1 MATKTKTKIKQKPKK
16 PAGKPAARAA
26 APAKKPASKYAKF
39 IDTSWRTRG
48 PKPPPKPRSIPL
60 PKKAAPPLQPKAA
73 APVKPAAKV
82 GKVLRGTVTEM
93 LRAVTAKAKKA
104 LARAAKDGKDIPVAG
119 KAAPAPVKADAKA
132 PAPLTGAA
140 AKAAAAKAT
149 KHGAPEAEAEGEPGP
164 LLDLSDAAVKKMI
177 KAAKKRGYVTYDQL
191 NEVMPSEEV
200 TSEQI
205 EDVLALMNEMGINV
219 VESEEAEA
227 EEDDDDEEEG
237 GELVEKSA
245 TKVATTGAKEPSE
258 RTDDPVRMYLREMGT
273 VELLSREGEIA
284 IAKRIE
290 AGREAM
296 IAGLCESPL
305 TFQAIIVWRDELN
318 EAKALL
324 REIID
329 LEATYAGPEAKAA
342 QAAQA
347 AAMQPESQQ
356 EIAAADDG
364 MMAPPE
370 RNVPPPPPPAPPA
383 GRPHI
388 QGRPGYGG
396 NGANGAAP
404 VGTGEH
410 VTLEARPEE
419 EDDEEFENALS
430 LAAMELELKPKVLE
444 TFDKVAD
451 AYKKLRKLQDQNVEG
466 KLRSESLS
474 PSQERRY
481 KKLKEEI
488 IVDVKSLSLN
498 QGRIDALVD
507 QLYEINRR
515 LVSLEGRLMRLA
527 ESHGVT
533 REDFLKNYQGAELD
547 PKWLLRTSKLG
558 AKGWKGFVGHEKD
571 RIKAIRGEIHA
582 LATETGLE
590 ILEFRRIVHF
600 VQRGE
605 REARQAKKEMVE
617 ANLRLV
623 ISIAKK
629 YTNRGLQFLDLIQ
642 EGNIG
647 LMKAVDKFEY
657 RRGYK
662 FSTYATWWIRQAITR
677 SIADQARTIRIPV
690 HMIETINKIVRTS
703 RQMLHEIGREPTP
716 EELAEKLG
724 MPLEK
729 VRKVLKIAKEPI
741 SLETPIG
748 DEEDSHLGDFI
759 EDKNAILP
767 IDAAIQANLRE
778 TTTRVLAS
786 LTPREERVLRM
797 RFGIGMNTD
806 HTLEEVGQQFSVTRE
821 RIRQIEAKALRKL
834 KHPSRS
840 RKLRSFLD
848 N

>member
-1 MATKTKTKIKQKPKK
+1 MATK
-16 PAGKPAARAA
+16 AAE
-26 APAKKPASKYAKF
+26 
-39 IDTSWRTRG
+39 
-48 PKPPPKPRSIPL
+48 
-60 PKKAAPPLQPKAA
+60 QEE
-73 APVKPAAKV
+73 
-82 GKVLRGTVTEM
+82 TE
-93 LRAVTAKAKKA
+93 AQ
-104 LARAAKDGKDIPVAG
+104 
-119 KAAPAPVKADAKA
+119 
-132 PAPLTGAA
+132 
-140 AKAAAAKAT
+140 
-149 KHGAPEAEAEGEPGP
+149 APETQDGP
-164 LLDLSDAAVKKMI
+164 LLDLSDAAVKRMI
-177 KAAKKRGYVTYDQL
+177 KLAKKRGFVTYDEL
-191 NEVMPSEEV
+191 NEVLPSEEV

-205 EDVLALMNEMGINV
+205 EDILAMLNEMGINV
-219 VESEEAEA
+219 VETDEAEDQEEGGAKAQSGGGDEEEAE
-227 EEDDDDEEEG
+227 G
-237 GELVEKSA
+237 GDLVEATSSA
-245 TKVATTGAKEPSE
+245 PALTKAAREPAD
-258 RTDDPVRMYLREMGT
+258 RTDDPVRMYLREMGS

-305 TFQAIIVWRDELN
+305 TFQAIIIWRDELN
-318 EAKALL
+318 EGKILL
-324 REIID
+324 RDIID
-329 LEATYAGPEAKAA
+329 LEATYAGPDGKNAGGPPMVPVDEAEPSEAA
-342 QAAQA
+342 EGDLPEGEQAED
-347 AAMQPESQQ
+347 M
-356 EIAAADDG
+356 
-364 MMAPPE
+364 
-370 RNVPPPPPPAPPA
+370 
-383 GRPHI
+383 
-388 QGRPGYGG
+388 
-396 NGANGAAP
+396 
-404 VGTGEH
+404 
-410 VTLEARPEE
+410 
-419 EDDEEFENALS
+419 EDDMEGNVSLS
-430 LAAMELELKPKVLE
+430 AMEAELKPKVVE
-444 TFDKVAD
+444 TFDRIAD
-451 AYKKLRKLQDQNVEG
+451 EYKKLRRLQEQLVEG
-466 KLRSESLS
+466 RLKNETLS
-474 PSQERRY
+474 PSQERRH
-481 KKLKEEI
+481 KKLKEDVVAE
-488 IVDVKSLSLN
+488 VKSLSLN
-498 QGRIDALVD
+498 QARIDALVE
-507 QLYEINRR
+507 QLYDINKR
-515 LVSLEGRLMRLA
+515 LIGSEGRLLRLA
-527 ESHGVT
+527 ESYGVG
-533 REDFLKNYQGAELD
+533 REDFLKNYHNSELD
-547 PKWLLRTSKLG
+547 PHWLRRVANLG
-558 AKGWKGFVGHEKD
+558 TRGWRDFVKNEGEM
-571 RIKAIRGEIHA
+571 IKEIRNQIHT
-582 LATETGLE
+582 LASETGLE
-590 ILEFRRIVHF
+590 ITEFRRIVHM
-600 VQRGE
+600 VQKGE

-767 IDAAIQANLRE
+767 IDAAIQSNLRE

>member
-1 MATKTKTKIKQKPKK
+1 MSPSPSTKLKSGGKRGSSSSK
-16 PAGKPAARAA
+16 PAGASAVPKRHSGAQLMVTKTAVATEDVKDKPA
-26 APAKKPASKYAKF
+26 
-39 IDTSWRTRG
+39 
-48 PKPPPKPRSIPL
+48 
-60 PKKAAPPLQPKAA
+60 
-73 APVKPAAKV
+73 
-82 GKVLRGTVTEM
+82 E
-93 LRAVTAKAKKA
+93 TA
-104 LARAAKDGKDIPVAG
+104 D
-119 KAAPAPVKADAKA
+119 
-132 PAPLTGAA
+132 
-140 AKAAAAKAT
+140 
-149 KHGAPEAEAEGEPGP
+149 GP
-164 LLDLSDAAVKKMI
+164 LLDLSDAAVKRMI
-177 KAAKKRGYVTYDQL
+177 KLSKKRGFVTHQEL
-191 NEVMPSEEV
+191 NSVLPSQEVS
-200 TSEQI
+200 SEQI
-205 EDVLALMNEMGINV
+205 EDILAMLSDMGINV
-219 VESEEAEA
+219 VESDDTDPEAREETAEP
-227 EEDDDDEEEG
+227 DDEDEG
-237 GELVEKSA
+237 GDLIEASRSVP
-245 TKVATTGAKEPSE
+245 AKIDKPSE
-258 RTDDPVRMYLREMGT
+258 PIDRTDDPVRMYLREMGA

-305 TFQAIIVWRDELN
+305 TFQAIIIWRDELN
-318 EAKALL
+318 DAKALL
-324 REIID
+324 RDIID
-329 LEATYAGPEAKAA
+329 LEATYAGPDAKAA
-342 QAAQA
+342 
-347 AAMQPESQQ
+347 PKV
-356 EIAAADDG
+356 EIDPG
-364 MMAPPE
+364 GLGVSPGAPFTGARPFTPPG
-370 RNVPPPPPPAPPA
+370 VPPPGAAPF
-383 GRPHI
+383 
-388 QGRPGYGG
+388 QGRPG
-396 NGANGAAP
+396 AAP
-404 VGTGEH
+404 FQGRPGAVPFQAPAAERDMAGEEGGEAADGAMPSEADFDDD
-410 VTLEARPEE
+410 LES
-419 EDDEEFENALS
+419 NISLS
-430 LAAMELELKPKVLE
+430 AMEAELKPRVLE
-444 TFDKVAD
+444 IFDRIAD
-451 AYKKLRKLQDQNVEG
+451 DYKKLRRLQDQLVAGRLENTT
-466 KLRSESLS
+466 LT
-474 PSQERRY
+474 PAQERKY
-481 KKLKEEI
+481 KKLKQTVI
-488 IVDVKSLSLN
+488 ADVKSLSLHN
-498 QGRIDALVD
+498 NRIEMLVE
-507 QLYEINRR
+507 QLYDINKR
-515 LVSLEGRLMRLA
+515 LVGFEGRLMRLA
-527 ESHGVT
+527 ESFGVQ
-533 REDFLKNYQGAELD
+533 RLDFLKHYQGAELD
-547 PKWLLRTSKLG
+547 PKWILRVSKLG
-558 AKGWKGFVGHEKD
+558 AKGWKQLIKSD
-571 RIKAIRGEIHA
+571 RERVKEIRSHIHD

-590 ILEFRRIVHF
+590 ISEFRKIVAM
-600 VQRGE
+600 VQKGE

-759 EDKNAILP
+759 EDKNAVLP
-767 IDAAIQANLRE
+767 VEAAIQSNLRE

>member
-1 MATKTKTKIKQKPKK
+1 M
-16 PAGKPAARAA
+16 
-26 APAKKPASKYAKF
+26 ASK
-39 IDTSWRTRG
+39 
-48 PKPPPKPRSIPL
+48 
-60 PKKAAPPLQPKAA
+60 
-73 APVKPAAKV
+73 
-82 GKVLRGTVTEM
+82 
-93 LRAVTAKAKKA
+93 
-104 LARAAKDGKDIPVAG
+104 
-119 KAAPAPVKADAKA
+119 
-132 PAPLTGAA
+132 
-140 AKAAAAKAT
+140 AKAT
-149 KHGAPEAEAEGEPGP
+149 QAKEKEQAPEKEEGAPDSPLP
-164 LLDLSDAAVKKMI
+164 LLDLSDAGVKKMI
-177 KAAKKRGYVTYDQL
+177 KAAKKRGYVTIDQI
-191 NEVMPSEEV
+191 NEVMPSGEV
-200 TSEQI
+200 SSDQI
-205 EDVLALMNEMGINV
+205 EDIYAMLNEMGINV
-219 VESEEAEA
+219 VETEEADADEKASEEA
-227 EEDDDDEEEG
+227 DDDDDDTGTEV
-237 GELVEKSA
+237 VEAKTKSL
-245 TKVATTGAKEPSE
+245 ATTEKKEPSE
-258 RTDDPVRMYLREMGT
+258 RTDDPVRMYLREMGS

-305 TFQAIIVWRDELN
+305 TFQAIIIWRDELN
-318 EAKALL
+318 EGKVFL
-324 REIID
+324 RDIID
-329 LEATYAGPEAKAA
+329 LEATYAGPDAKQMQVPVIIGPDGKPVP
-342 QAAQA
+342 QAVGT
-347 AAMQPESQQ
+347 PVP
-356 EIAAADDG
+356 G
-364 MMAPPE
+364 APHLQVVQTPAPA
-370 RNVPPPPPPAPPA
+370 VAPPA
-383 GRPHI
+383 ATPFKA
-388 QGRPGYGG
+388 PGADGEEAEPKDPG
-396 NGANGAAP
+396 EAAA
-404 VGTGEH
+404 ESDYD
-410 VTLEARPEE
+410 
-419 EDDEEFENALS
+419 EDDMENSLS
-430 LAAMELELKPKVLE
+430 LAAIEAELKPKVVE
-444 TFDKVAD
+444 TFDTIAD
-451 AYKKLRKLQDQNVEG
+451 SFKRLRRLQEQDIEFRLKN
-466 KLRSESLS
+466 SSLS
-474 PSQERRY
+474 PAQERKY

-488 IVDVKSLSLN
+488 ISEVKSLRLN
-498 QGRIDALVD
+498 QARIDSLVE
-507 QLYEINRR
+507 QLYDINKR
-515 LVSLEGRLMRLA
+515 LVSNEGRLMRLA
-527 ESHGVT
+527 ESYGVI
-533 REDFLKNYQGAELD
+533 REDFLKQYMGGELD
-547 PKWLLRTSKLG
+547 PRWLNRVSKLS
-558 AKGWKGFVGHEKD
+558 AKGWKNLVAKEKD
-571 RIKAIRGEIHA
+571 RIKEIRSLVHDLAAQTGVEIS
-582 LATETGLE
+582 
-590 ILEFRRIVHF
+590 EFRKIVHM
-600 VQRGE
+600 VQKGE

-703 RQMLHEIGREPTP
+703 RQMLNEIGREPTP

-729 VRKVLKIAKEPI
+729 VRKVLKIAKEPL

-767 IDAAIQANLRE
+767 IDAAIQSNLRE

>member
-1 MATKTKTKIKQKPKK
+1 
-16 PAGKPAARAA
+16 
-26 APAKKPASKYAKF
+26 
-39 IDTSWRTRG
+39 
-48 PKPPPKPRSIPL
+48 
-60 PKKAAPPLQPKAA
+60 
-73 APVKPAAKV
+73 
-82 GKVLRGTVTEM
+82 
-93 LRAVTAKAKKA
+93 
-104 LARAAKDGKDIPVAG
+104 
-119 KAAPAPVKADAKA
+119 
-132 PAPLTGAA
+132 
-140 AKAAAAKAT
+140 
-149 KHGAPEAEAEGEPGP
+149 
-164 LLDLSDAAVKKMI
+164 
-177 KAAKKRGYVTYDQL
+177 
-191 NEVMPSEEV
+191 
-200 TSEQI
+200 
-205 EDVLALMNEMGINV
+205 MG
-219 VESEEAEA
+219 S
-227 EEDDDDEEEG
+227 
-237 GELVEKSA
+237 
-245 TKVATTGAKEPSE
+245 
-258 RTDDPVRMYLREMGT
+258 

-305 TFQAIIVWRDELN
+305 TFQAVIIWRDELN
-318 EAKALL
+318 DGKVFL
-324 REIID
+324 RDIID
-329 LEATYAGPEAKAA
+329 LEATYAGPDAKQMQVPVIIGPDGKPVA
-342 QAAQA
+342 QAVVPGAT
-347 AAMQPESQQ
+347 PVP
-356 EIAAADDG
+356 G
-364 MMAPPE
+364 APHLQ
-370 RNVPPPPPPAPPA
+370 VVQTPAPPA
-383 GRPHI
+383 APPAATPFKA
-388 QGRPGYGG
+388 PGEG
-396 NGANGAAP
+396 NGEGEEKDPAETAAE
-404 VGTGEH
+404 GDYD
-410 VTLEARPEE
+410 
-419 EDDEEFENALS
+419 EDDMENSLS
-430 LAAMELELKPKVLE
+430 LAAIEAELKPKVVE
-444 TFDKVAD
+444 TFDNIAD
-451 AYKKLRKLQDQNVEG
+451 DFKKLRRLQEQDIEFRL
-466 KLRSESLS
+466 KSTSLS
-474 PSQERRY
+474 PAQERKY

-488 IVDVKSLSLN
+488 IGEVKSLRLN
-498 QGRIDALVD
+498 QARIDSLVE
-507 QLYEINRR
+507 QLYDINKR
-515 LVSLEGRLMRLA
+515 LVSNEGRLMRLS
-527 ESHGVT
+527 ESYGVS
-533 REDFLKNYQGAELD
+533 RDEFLKQYMGNELD
-547 PKWLLRTSKLG
+547 PRWLNRISKLS
-558 AKGWKGFVGHEKD
+558 AKGWKSLVAKEKD
-571 RIKAIRGEIHA
+571 RIKEIRSLVHE
-582 LATETGLE
+582 LAGQTGVS
-590 ILEFRRIVHF
+590 IDEFRKIVHM
-600 VQRGE
+600 VQKGE

-703 RQMLHEIGREPTP
+703 RQMLNEIGREPTP

-729 VRKVLKIAKEPI
+729 VRKVLKIAKEPL

-767 IDAAIQANLRE
+767 IDAAIQSNLRE

>member
-1 MATKTKTKIKQKPKK
+1 M
-16 PAGKPAARAA
+16 ARAQQA
-26 APAKKPASKYAKF
+26 VQK
-39 IDTSWRTRG
+39 
-48 PKPPPKPRSIPL
+48 
-60 PKKAAPPLQPKAA
+60 
-73 APVKPAAKV
+73 
-82 GKVLRGTVTEM
+82 TED
-93 LRAVTAKAKKA
+93 
-104 LARAAKDGKDIPVAG
+104 KDQA
-119 KAAPAPVKADAKA
+119 ADA
-132 PAPLTGAA
+132 
-140 AKAAAAKAT
+140 
-149 KHGAPEAEAEGEPGP
+149 PERDSP
-164 LLDLSDAAVKKMI
+164 LLDLSDQAVKRLLKTA
-177 KAAKKRGYVTYDQL
+177 KAKGYVTLDQL
-191 NEVMPSEEV
+191 NSVLPSEEV
-200 TSEQI
+200 SSDQI
-205 EDVLALMNEMGINV
+205 EDLYAMLSDMGITV
-219 VESEEAEA
+219 VETEEGEEKEEGA
-227 EEDDDDEEEG
+227 EELADDEEG
-237 GELVEKSA
+237 RSLVAQNNALVKSE
-245 TKVATTGAKEPSE
+245 AKSEPAE
-258 RTDDPVRMYLREMGT
+258 RTDDPVRMYLREMGS

-305 TFQAIIVWRDELN
+305 TFQAIIIWRDELN
-318 EAKALL
+318 DGKILL
-324 REIID
+324 RDIID
-329 LEATYAGPEAKAA
+329 LEATYEGPEAKEV
-342 QAAQA
+342 
-347 AAMQPESQQ
+347 AAMPGDGEPAEGGPES
-356 EIAAADDG
+356 
-364 MMAPPE
+364 
-370 RNVPPPPPPAPPA
+370 PAE
-383 GRPHI
+383 
-388 QGRPGYGG
+388 
-396 NGANGAAP
+396 
-404 VGTGEH
+404 GED
-410 VTLEARPEE
+410 
-419 EDDEEFENALS
+419 EDEFENAMS
-430 LAAMELELKPKVLE
+430 LAAMEAELKPKVLE
-444 TFDKVAD
+444 TFDKIA
-451 AYKKLRKLQDQNVEG
+451 ATYKKLRKQQD
-466 KLRSESLS
+466 
-474 PSQERRY
+474 
-481 KKLKEEI
+481 KKIEQQLVGDQGSRQQQKAYEKIRDEI

-498 QGRIDALVD
+498 NNRIESLVE
-507 QLYEINRR
+507 QLYAINKR
-515 LVSLEGRLMRLA
+515 LIGLEGRLMRLA
-527 ESHGVT
+527 DSYGVP
-533 REDFLKNYQGAELD
+533 RQHFIDEYYGNELD
-547 PKWLLRTSKLG
+547 QTWLDRVANNGKKWG
-558 AKGWKGFVGHEKD
+558 QFVKTE
-571 RIKAIRGEIHA
+571 RSQVEQIRGEIHQ

-590 ILEFRRIVHF
+590 IPEYRRIVKA
-600 VQRGE
+600 VQKGE

-716 EELAEKLG
+716 EELAEKLA

-759 EDKNAILP
+759 EDRNAVLP
-767 IDAAIQANLRE
+767 IEAAIQSNLRD